1 MPDKLKDY
9 TVHTTEHYLLWILWK
24 KHFYL
29 TLKSCYVWFECVFNS
44 NSLIW
49 LRVPLVTPR
58 PLMEICFYQ
67 RTEVFD
73 LKCDI
78 C

>member
-1 MPDKLKDY
+1 MRDKEK
-9 TVHTTEHYLLWILWK
+9 TILFTSLNTICYGYCERND
-24 KHFYL
+24 FYL

-44 NSLIW
+44 NSLKQ
-49 LRVPLVTPR
+49 LNLPLVTPR

-67 RTEVFD
+67 RTEAFD
-73 LKCDI
+73 LLCDI